1 MGEAHLPG
9 LALEAV
15 PGLKPSP
22 VEAQVGHLA
31 HKGVHLDLEDLGQGG
46 TIPEALRGGGEGLQ
60 DQFQKGQDP
69 DLPLPGSQGH
79 GVEEAPPHRLVEGLL
94 QGFSRDLLPFQV
106 LLQEA
111 LVRLHDGLED
121 LLAEALHPLPFL
133 RGDLR
138 LPFLPVLVAVGLAVE
153 DVNKPHPLPPF
164 VEGQVYGEDGAQGA
178 PQVLQEGVVVP
189 ALVQLGDHH
198 HPGEAEPLRHGPGPF
213 RAHLHPGLRG
223 HGHQGGVRG
232 LQGPPDLPHEVPVAR
247 GVQEEDAVAPKEERG
262 HPGAHRGAVELGLGG
277 VVRGGGA
284 LLHPAPALLGP
295 GLVK

>member
-1 MGEAHLPG
+1 MAVARWSSPWPQRRSSPVSSWRSSFRLGSSSEELPQGLAQPGLVRAPLGVEGHGDVGVGQAGEGHLFAFRLLPLPKDHPPVEAFRLGDAQDEPRLRLLHLQEVLPHGHVEVGEAHLPG

-111 LVRLHDGLED
+111 LVRLHDGPRTSWRKRCTLS
-121 LLAEALHPLPFL
+121 LSSGGTSASLSSPFS
-133 RGDLR
+133 
-138 LPFLPVLVAVGLAVE
+138 
-153 DVNKPHPLPPF
+153 
-164 VEGQVYGEDGAQGA
+164 
-178 PQVLQEGVVVP
+178 
-189 ALVQLGDHH
+189 
-198 HPGEAEPLRHGPGPF
+198 
-213 RAHLHPGLRG
+213 
-223 HGHQGGVRG
+223 
-232 LQGPPDLPHEVPVAR
+232 
-247 GVQEEDAVAPKEERG
+247 
-262 HPGAHRGAVELGLGG
+262 
-277 VVRGGGA
+277 
-284 LLHPAPALLGP
+284 
-295 GLVK
+295 